1 MDATFQSNRFVEVVF
16 LMEKPMWRRD
26 KRYVKVI
33 TECDKETM
41 EGKRKIGRNSRVHDY
56 LLGLG
61 VIWDMNNTNRKE
73 IPH

>member
-1 MDATFQSNRFVEVVF
+1 M
-16 LMEKPMWRRD
+16 LRRD

-41 EGKRKIGRNSRVHDY
+41 EGIRKIGRNKRDHD

-61 VIWDMNNTNRKE
+61 VIWGHEQHEHEGDSALRLWN
-73 IPH
+73 